1 MPSHLRWS
9 LTTNWPRASADPGG
23 APPATRSTT
32 PRMDAGGVVKKLLLV
47 LVVLGLGFLVWRYF
61 SEDTI

>member
-1 MPSHLRWS
+1 
-9 LTTNWPRASADPGG
+9 
-23 APPATRSTT
+23 
-32 PRMDAGGVVKKLLLV
+32 MDAGGVVKKLLLV